1 MAQVSY
7 VAATCLYPNNPVPAV
22 NELSLDVADGE
33 FMVLVGPSGSG
44 KSTALRMLAGL
55 EPISSGQVRI
65 GGKDVSDRA
74 PKDRDIAM
82 VFQNYALYPHM
93 SVAENMSF
101 ALKLRGVSKK
111 EQRVK
116 VREAAAMLDL
126 EPYLDRRPGA
136 LSGGQR
142 QRVAM
147 GRAVVREPSVFLM
160 DEPLSN
166 LDAKLRVETRANIAA
181 LQARLGT
188 TTIYVTH
195 DQVEAM
201 TMGHRVA
208 VLKDGLLQQVDTP
221 RNLYAR
227 PINAFVAGF
236 IGSPAMNL
244 RPARLVPGGARL
256 GDVVLRLA
264 EQTLAAAQRAGL
276 ESVMLGLRP
285 ESFETTLDG
294 GPLRLR
300 VILVEE
306 LGADTYVYGHL
317 AGDEPEA
324 KPFIVRHSGGVEP
337 AIGDVLGLAVRA
349 GAEHIFH
356 PDTGSRVV

>member
-7 VAATCLYPNNPVPAV
+7 LDATCVYPNNPVPAV
-22 NELSLDVADGE
+22 SELNLEVADGE

-55 EPISSGQVRI
+55 EPVHSGEVRI
-65 GGKDVSDRA
+65 GGEDVSGRA
-74 PKDRDIAM
+74 PKERDIAM

-111 EQRVK
+111 EQLER

-166 LDAKLRVETRANIAA
+166 LDAQLRVETRANIAA

-208 VLKDGLLQQVDTP
+208 VLKDGVLQQVDTP
-221 RNLYAR
+221 HNLYDR

-244 RPARLVPGGARL
+244 RPARLVSGGVLL
-256 GDVVLRLA
+256 GDVVLPLP
-264 EQTLAAAQRAGL
+264 EQTLAAVQQAGL
-276 ESVMLGLRP
+276 DSVTLGLRP
-285 ESFETTLDG
+285 ESFEVSDA
-294 GPLRLR
+294 GPLRLH

-306 LGADTYVYGHL
+306 LGADTYVYGRL
-317 AGDEPEA
+317 AGDEPTA
-324 KPFIVRHSGGVEP
+324 KPFIVRQSGRVMP
-337 AIGDVLGLAVRA
+337 AIGDVLGFTAKA

-356 PDTGSRVV
+356 PNTGVRVV